1 MTMTE
6 RRTAQT
12 NPPIK
17 IEPLRGLTRHGVRA
31 GAREEPAKGPIVE
44 FLKPRNHAEEIG
56 VFRHGIIGRLVS
68 CQLDHGGLAEEL
80 RRLAEERVRPPG
92 SARTRT
98 YSVPT
103 LERWLYAYRRSG
115 LAGLVP
121 RARSDRGRGRE
132 IDPETRKLLCDIR
145 REHPSA
151 SVPLI
156 LRTLRADGRLNDK
169 VKAGMVR
176 RFYREQGLDKISQ
189 RDGKGPT
196 TRLKWQAERPDALW
210 HGDVCH
216 GPTLTI
222 AGRKTPVRIHALLD
236 DASRYIVAFAVE
248 QDEKE
253 ETMLRLLVRALRLHG
268 APDALYLDNG
278 ATYRGDALR
287 LCCAR
292 LEVSLLHARPYDAQ
306 ARGKMERFWRTLR
319 ESVLD
324 YLGEVATL
332 DDIAARIQAF
342 LDKHYHPAPHAGL
355 MGRAPVLVYA
365 PGQRELDTL
374 SEARLRAALTVR
386 QKRRVHRDTTLSIRG
401 RLYELDH
408 GYLAGRTVTVAY
420 CLLDDPPAPVVELE
434 GQRIPLRLVDPVHN
448 AHAKRLPRRP
458 SADAASEPVYFDP
471 GGALVKKAARDAAQ
485 VDDLFGAAKRQNDDE
500 IDAVDLA
507 EEEDLDAIF

>member
-1 MTMTE
+1 ME
-6 RRTAQT
+6 S
-12 NPPIK
+12 
-17 IEPLRGLTRHGVRA
+17 
-31 GAREEPAKGPIVE
+31 
-44 FLKPRNHAEEIG
+44 LKPKDHAEEIA
-56 VFRHGIIGRLVS
+56 VFRHGIIGGLASRE
-68 CQLDHGGLAEEL
+68 LDHGGLSEEL
-80 RRLAEERVRPPG
+80 RSLANERVRPPG

-98 YSVPT
+98 FSVPT
-103 LERWLYAYRRSG
+103 LERWLYAYRRRG

-121 RARSDRGRGRE
+121 RARSDRGRGRR
-132 IDPETRKLLCDIR
+132 IDPALRKLLCDIR
-145 REHPSA
+145 REHPAA

-156 LRTLRADGRLNDK
+156 LRTLRADGRLDDEIS
-169 VKAGMVR
+169 ASTVR
-176 RFYREQGLDKISQ
+176 RLYREQGLDKISQ
-189 RDGKGPT
+189 RDGKGPK

-248 QDEKE
+248 KDEKE

-324 YLGEVATL
+324 HLGAVASL
-332 DDIAARIQAF
+332 EDIATRIQAF
-342 LDKHYHPAPHAGL
+342 LDKHYHAAPHAGL
-355 MGRAPVLVYA
+355 MGRAPALVYV
-365 PGQRELDTL
+365 PWQREIDTL
-374 SEARLRAALTVR
+374 SEARLRTALTVR
-386 QKRRVHRDTTLSIRG
+386 QSRRVHRDTTLSVRG
-401 RLYELDH
+401 HLYELDH

-420 CLLDDPPAPVVELE
+420 CLLDEPLAPVVELE

-448 AHAKRLPRRP
+448 AHAKRTPRRP
-458 SADAASEPVYFDP
+458 SSTAASEPVHFDP
-471 GGALVKKAARDAAQ
+471 AGALVEKAARDAAQ
-485 VDDLFGAAKRQNDDE
+485 TDDFLAAKDRDDE
-500 IDAVDLA
+500 TDAVDLA
-507 EEEDLDAIF
+507 AEEDLDALF